1 MRINW
6 KVTIIKLLTLIP
18 IYTHS
23 LLTDIHWSK
32 WLNHENHICELTV
45 KEISIEASS
54 QHWTLLKKWK
64 SEYLHKVSDVYHN
77 NYLMQCLKVIYADGN
92 RSLIHKRELSP
103 WYITESCS
111 RWEGSYILVTRCTIL
126 HFGNFAKAVWQ
137 HVSHLVSWYLH
148 CAVLSDVCCE
158 M

>member
-1 MRINW
+1 MYHFSCCFFLQLYSNFTCNTETTWVMRINW
-6 KVTIIKLLTLIP
+6 KATIIKLLTLIP

-77 NYLMQCLKVIYADGN
+77 NYLMQCLKVIYVDGN

-103 WYITESCS
+103 WYISVPAEKRLT
-111 RWEGSYILVTRCTIL
+111 
-126 HFGNFAKAVWQ
+126 F
-137 HVSHLVSWYLH
+137 
-148 CAVLSDVCCE
+148 
-158 M
+158 

>member
-1 MRINW
+1 MKIIYVNCGERDKYGSDLCNIEHNLSSSEIKAW
-6 KVTIIKLLTLIP
+6 KKP
-18 IYTHS
+18 
-23 LLTDIHWSK
+23 
-32 WLNHENHICELTV
+32 
-45 KEISIEASS
+45 
-54 QHWTLLKKWK
+54 
-64 SEYLHKVSDVYHN
+64 EYLHKVSDVYHN

-111 RWEGSYILVTRCTIL
+111 RWEASYILVTRCTIL

-148 CAVLSDVCCE
+148 CAVLSDVYCE